1 MNNNNRICFP
11 LLAQQPRAE
20 PEIMRD
26 WGDAHAPVVSVCC
39 ATYNHF
45 DYIEDALVGILAQV
59 TSFPFEIIIRDDAS
73 SDGTSDILRRY
84 AQRYPNI
91 ICLMINLEN
100 QFKNG
105 IRPMH
110 VWPSLARGKYIAL
123 CEGDDFWTSPTKLQ
137 KQFELLERH
146 PEAVMSVART
156 EFCQQ
161 DEDGLHHIST
171 TAGLE
176 NELPGFEEVHNTY
189 FHTSTYV
196 VRSDVLNKV
205 IRDYWTGH
213 TLFGDTALRAILIS
227 LGPFV
232 FLPEVVSVYRIT
244 GGGIWSSLS
253 KERQLKL
260 EYDVARKLATILP
273 GKHGRLQRKKMHSV
287 VKSKHRVRKKK
298 FKRYIKGAK
307 IYPALFW
314 LHLCKAFRSL
324 KRIISN
330 RTSH

>member
-1 MNNNNRICFP
+1 MSNNNRICFP
-11 LLAQQPRAE
+11 LLTQQPRAE

-39 ATYNHF
+39 ATYNHL
-45 DYIEDALVGILAQV
+45 DYIEDALLGILAQA
-59 TSFPFEIIIRDDAS
+59 TSYPFEIIIRDDAS
-73 SDGTSDILRRY
+73 TDGTTDVLHRY

-91 ICLMINLEN
+91 IRLVANPEN
-100 QFKNG
+100 QFKKG

-137 KQFELLERH
+137 KQVELLERH

-161 DEDGLHHIST
+161 HEDGLHHIST
-171 TAGLE
+171 TAELE
-176 NELPGFEEVHNTY
+176 NELLGFEEVHNTY

-196 VRSDVLNKV
+196 VRSDVLSKV

-232 FLPEVVSVYRIT
+232 FLAEVVSVYRTT

-253 KERQLKL
+253 KKKQLKW
-260 EYDVARKLATILP
+260 EYDAARKLARILP
-273 GKHGRLQRKKMHSV
+273 GKHGGLQREKLHSIL
-287 VKSKHRVRKKK
+287 KSRRRLRKKN

-314 LHLCKAFRSL
+314 LHLGNAFRSL
-324 KRIISN
+324 KRKISN